1 MSNNTNEL
9 DHGAKKGNLLRRA
22 PIKSSTND
30 RSGKRSYSQRAAA
43 MLDANALLV
52 SKTVQSLMR
61 SGKLRFPRS
70 GFLLRMNRGKLI
82 VQRSE

>member
-1 MSNNTNEL
+1 VSNNTNEL
-9 DHGAKKGNLLRRA
+9 DHGARKGNLLRRG
-22 PIKSSTND
+22 PIKSSTKD
-30 RSGKRSYSQRAAA
+30 GSGKRSYSQSAEA

-70 GFLLRMNRGKLI
+70 GFLVRMNRGKII